1 MPLGTLDRN
10 PPPMFRQGPS
20 AFSKLVFFSALAVF
34 LMAADTRFQ
43 IAVPIRF
50 AIGTVLEPVERVLRT
65 PVEMVTGGS
74 AYLRGLHDALAAE
87 DAARKRLADQAE
99 RAARGDQLAA
109 ENARLRALLQLRPA
123 IQVKSITAEV
133 LYQAADVYSR
143 KVMLD
148 RGSTD
153 GVVLGAPVINDF
165 GVLGQVTRVY
175 PFHSELTL
183 LTDKDASIPVLDLRT
198 QQRYAAYGT
207 SLGGGLTLRFVADDA
222 DVKPGDLLVT
232 SGVDGVYPPGIPVA
246 KVTAVD
252 RKGESGFARIDLA
265 TTAQPDSVRY
275 ALVLQPIGLQM
286 SRPAAEAAAQAARTA
301 PSARPG
307 KSASGAKATRGAS
320 SATGKP
326 APASPAG
333 GKGR

>member
-43 IAVPIRF
+43 IAVPIRW
-50 AIGTVLEPVERVLRT
+50 AIGTVLEPFERALRT
-65 PVEMVTGGS
+65 PVEAVQGGQ
-74 AYLRGLHDALAAE
+74 AYLRGLHDALADDRAV
-87 DAARKRLADQAE
+87 RLQLAGQAE

-123 IQVKSITAEV
+123 IQVRSITAEV
-133 LYQAADVYSR
+133 LYQAADPYSR
-143 KVMLD
+143 KVMID
-148 RGSTD
+148 RGSSD

-175 PFHSELTL
+175 PFHAELTL
-183 LTDKDASIPVLDLRT
+183 LTDKDASIPVLDVRT

-207 SLGGGLTLRFVADDA
+207 SLGGGIELRFVANDA
-222 DVKPGDLLVT
+222 DVKAGDVLVT

-246 KVTAVD
+246 RVASVD
-252 RKGESGFARIDLA
+252 HKGESGFAHIPLT
-265 TTAQPDSVRY
+265 TTAQPDSVRFV
-275 ALVLQPIGLQM
+275 LVLQPIGLQM
-286 SRPAAEAAAQAARTA
+286 SKPAIEAQAE
-301 PSARPG
+301 SADKAAKPAKGTKAKGASR
-307 KSASGAKATRGAS
+307 SASH
-320 SATGKP
+320 
-326 APASPAG
+326 
-333 GKGR
+333 